1 MTLAARR
8 GAVECWVASFDVA
21 TGEPRTVTY
30 LGRGEG
36 GLQGPAQGRC
46 FNLQEIFQDLNRR
59 FFHGELSPPRMGWSP
74 KRSRTSLGHY
84 DPAHHSITISR
95 LLDSLQV
102 PRCVVEY
109 LVFHEMLHIKYPT
122 ERRGPRRIVHSR
134 NFRAEEKRFPQ
145 YEQARLGL
153 KLMSARLD

>member
-1 MTLAARR
+1 FIL
-8 GAVECWVASFDVA
+8 VEIL
-21 TGEPRTVTY
+21 P
-30 LGRGEG
+30 
-36 GLQGPAQGRC
+36 
-46 FNLQEIFQDLNRR
+46 DLNRR
-59 FFHGELSPPRMGWSP
+59 FFHGELSHPRLGWSP
-74 KRSRTSLGHY
+74 IRSPNSLGHY
-84 DPAHHSITISR
+84 DTAHHTITISR

-145 YEQARLGL
+145 
-153 KLMSARLD
+153 

>member
-1 MTLAARR
+1 
-8 GAVECWVASFDVA
+8 
-21 TGEPRTVTY
+21 
-30 LGRGEG
+30 
-36 GLQGPAQGRC
+36 
-46 FNLQEIFQDLNRR
+46 
-59 FFHGELSPPRMGWSP
+59 MGWSP

-153 KLMSARLD
+153 KLMSAPLD